1 MYDYLEDTS
10 PSLFVAHKP
19 MVLSIDPGTNN
30 LGICIAQMDLLSN
43 KMNVIEAYTVDI
55 NIVTRLYAQHIE
67 IMYGE
72 RAAKMYA
79 IEYLVNNILRSYPI
93 AMLACESPYMGR
105 FPAAF
110 AALVECMARIYMA
123 VYKHKQTMPFYYIDP
138 STVKRNLGVKG
149 TSSNKD
155 EVARAVANSPY
166 INIERLNI
174 QYCDEHTTDAIAVGY
189 TCFKNMLG

>member
-10 PSLFVAHKP
+10 PSLFAAHKP
-19 MVLSIDPGTNN
+19 IVLSIDPGTNN
-30 LGICIAQMDLLSN
+30 LGICVAQMDLLSS

-55 NIVTRLYAQHIE
+55 NIVAKLYAQHIE
-67 IMYGE
+67 IMYGN

-79 IEYLVNNILRSYPI
+79 IEYLVTNILRSYPI
-93 AMLACESPYMGR
+93 ALLACESPYMGR

-110 AALVECMARIYMA
+110 AALVECMSRIQMA
-123 VYKHKQTMPFYYIDP
+123 VYKYKQTMPFYYVDP

-155 EVARAVANSPY
+155 EVARAVAKSSF
-166 INIERLNI
+166 INTSNI
-174 QYCDEHTTDAIAVGY
+174 NLTYCDEHTTDAIAVGY